1 VRFSTPAKV
10 ALALALTT
18 TLGLKAAWTRDSPR
32 PDARL
37 FADHALRFLQQAGF
51 GTRQEKRRFGIIS
64 YGRKGECLVMLAEYR
79 PHGINAVPLAA
90 HARPLGPL
98 RYAWRGALTDLAPKL
113 VPLSEF
119 YLDRELRRA
128 GFQANRHPI
137 VAVAGNENCHLAAL
151 PWHQL
156 AAVPR

>member
-1 VRFSTPAKV
+1 MRFSTPAKV
-10 ALALALTT
+10 ALALALTM

-37 FADHALRFLQQAGF
+37 FADHALRFLQQSGF
-51 GTRQEKRRFGIIS
+51 ETRQERRRFGIIS

-90 HARPLGPL
+90 HAEPLGPL
-98 RYAWRGALTDLAPKL
+98 RYAWRGALTDSAPKL

-128 GFQANRHPI
+128 GFQATRHPI
-137 VAVAGNENCHLAAL
+137 VAVAGNKSCELAAL

-156 AAVPR
+156 AELPR